1 MLPTYKEDYMITIK
15 KIAALVFLAV
25 GAATIDARP
34 VTKRVV
40 TFAFQHV
47 MATQQKGTML
57 KKIAQLFSRQQW
69 SELPMSM
76 KVLTVCLYRYM
87 THKVS
92 LKQLM
97 DENPYLLKYK
107 DDIYNLITLDVP
119 KQDMLDLLK
128 KLKDDGVILILATS
142 KSQEVI
148 ELLKT
153 MYPELFAPFD
163 VLYYGPDNQGHKP
176 DNEFFV
182 GLRKIVN
189 QLADITI
196 KEEYVYVD
204 AHKKNCEAAQH
215 ADYNV
220 RTITFQSAQ
229 KLEENLRAWG
239 YFSDEQAIA

>member
-1 MLPTYKEDYMITIK
+1 MITIK
-15 KIAALVFLAV
+15 KMAALVFILV
-25 GAATIDARP
+25 GAAALDARP

-40 TFAFQHV
+40 IVAFQHI

-69 SELPMSM
+69 SEMPRSM
-76 KVLTVCLYRYM
+76 KVLSVSLYRYM

-97 DENPYLLKYK
+97 DENPYLYQYK
-107 DDIYNLITLDVP
+107 DDIIDLITLDIP
-119 KQDMLDLLK
+119 KQEVIDLLK
-128 KLKDDGVILILATS
+128 KLKEDGVILILATN

-148 ELLKT
+148 DLLKM
-153 MYPELFAPFD
+153 MYPELFASFD
-163 VLYYGPDNQGHKP
+163 VLYFGSLDHGYKPDNQ
-176 DNEFFV
+176 FFV
-182 GLRKIVN
+182 GLRKLVN
-189 QLADITI
+189 QLAGITI

-220 RTITFQSAQ
+220 RTITFQTAQ

-239 YFSDEQAIA
+239 YFSEEQQ